1 MFSTSGPSCLDLR
14 PGMSVFGGFH
24 IQPSN
29 ESIPVVNTENCIK
42 IHTKSMETSEIQS
55 PPKFF
60 SGYVP
65 QTRDFALHTR
75 GFTPAPI
82 VGFLFGFGGAY
93 FIARCIHLDAGSDV
107 VEVSLAPI

>member
-1 MFSTSGPSCLDLR
+1 
-14 PGMSVFGGFH
+14 
-24 IQPSN
+24 
-29 ESIPVVNTENCIK
+29 
-42 IHTKSMETSEIQS
+42 METSEIQS

-107 VEVSLAPI
+107 VEVSLAPIWSENLMWLRDNIQIAQLFLAPVDWVKSTQVASRLSIKEFFRP